1 MAKIWEKRP
10 LYKTARY
17 YVDFISRTGFSSIKI
32 YGKEK
37 LPKDGAVI
45 YAPNHCAAL
54 LDPLMILLIDGS
66 KSPVVFGARADLFK
80 NKFIGSIMTW
90 LHILPLARERDGLKE
105 VAKNYATFDE
115 IADCLDH
122 EVPFCM
128 YVEGTHRAERGMLPV
143 RKGIFKI
150 CKTAHDKM
158 DKTLYVVP
166 IGLNYEYFFRQMG
179 KVEIHIGDPID
190 ITKVFSEQGDI
201 PDGEFYLEQR
211 KKLQARMMEL
221 IDKFPRE
228 EKKCNI
234 VLRILGAL
242 LSLPLFV
249 ACAIASLPIWGIAEL
264 IMLSFKDKA
273 WTHTVYFACKALL
286 PLHLPFYWIF
296 ALLYKFY
303 GKIVND
309 IKR

>member
-1 MAKIWEKRP
+1 MAKIWENRP
-10 LYKTARY
+10 LYKVART

-32 YGKEK
+32 YGREK
-37 LPKDGAVI
+37 LPEDGSVI

-54 LDPLMILLIDGS
+54 LDPLMILLIDGT
-66 KSPVVFGARADLFK
+66 KNPVVFGARADLFK

-150 CKTAHDKM
+150 CKIAREKTDK
-158 DKTLYVVP
+158 KLYVVP
-166 IGLNYEYFFRQMG
+166 IGINYEYFFRQMG
-179 KVEIHIGDPID
+179 KVEVHIGDPID
-190 ITKVFSEQGDI
+190 ISKVFSEQGDT
-201 PDGEFYLEQR
+201 PEGEFYLAQR
-211 KKLQARMMEL
+211 KKLQKEISAL
-221 IDKFPRE
+221 IDKFP
-228 EKKCNI
+228 KKEDRGNI
-234 VLRILGAL
+234 VLRMLAAIIT
-242 LSLPLFV
+242 LPVFV
-249 ACAIASLPIWGIAEL
+249 ACAAASLPIWGIAEL
-264 IMLSFKDKA
+264 ILSSFKDKA
-273 WTHTVYFACKALL
+273 WTHTVYFACRGLL
-286 PLHLPFYWIF
+286 PWFLPFYWIF

-303 GKIVND
+303 GKIINE